1 MIRNEDADA
10 FLKVSGFE
18 EPRFRS
24 AIDVLDCLMNLGF
37 PQRRPAPSS
46 LHPVLLLDKRAG

>member
-1 MIRNEDADA
+1 MIPNEDADA
-10 FLKVSGFE
+10 FLKVAGFE
-18 EPRFRS
+18 GSGFRS
-24 AIDVLDCLMNLGF
+24 ALDVVDCLMNLGF